1 MLESGQVIR
10 TDGNRAVVLFKRSS
24 ACGKCKACGMLKDM
38 SEMEIDVANSLDAE
52 PGDKVV
58 LESKGENILKFS
70 LIAYGIPLV
79 MLLIGIFL
87 GYYIFNDLFD
97 AVDRDLLAFLS
108 GAVFLAIGYLAIRL
122 FEPKVREL
130 TRDEFKMVD
139 IITKGELQ

>member
-1 MLESGQVIR
+1 
-10 TDGNRAVVLFKRSS
+10 
-24 ACGKCKACGMLKDM
+24 MLKDM
-38 SEMEIDVANSLDAE
+38 SEVEIDVANSLDAE

-87 GYYIFNDLFD
+87 GYYIFNDLFV

-108 GAVFLAIGYLAIRL
+108 GVVFLAIGYLAIRL

-130 TRDEFKMVD
+130 TRDEFKMVN